1 MEPQQTI
8 CPPPLLSFA
17 GDSWKFQ
24 FSEGKEKGRRSGIP
38 PPEAAPACS
47 GWLVSLSFPLTQ
59 QPNVKCVLYFH
70 SWTLFLLPSS
80 CWAPLSAFISPIP
93 ILNCPCTF
101 SIQDGTYSLTN
112 RNIHLPPTTFC
123 CSLHRDCVV
132 HVCLP
137 VSICPFLSAC
147 LNCFCEYECELSC
160 LVVVAKFITAGSVSN
175 FTSFLFACPNISGAC
190 RLSIVKLSA
199 VCALQDRKE
208 KKGKRERGKTN
219 VVVLLTMFP
228 SFPIFSLSFSFFFL
242 YQETE

>member
-8 CPPPLLSFA
+8 CPSPLLSFA

-47 GWLVSLSFPLTQ
+47 GWFVSLSFPLTQ

-70 SWTLFLLPSS
+70 SWTLFLLPFLLGASERFHFSHSYSQLPLHIQHSGRHILAHQQEHSS
-80 CWAPLSAFISPIP
+80 ATYD
-93 ILNCPCTF
+93 ILLFPPSWLCCT
-101 SIQDGTYSLTN
+101 
-112 RNIHLPPTTFC
+112 
-123 CSLHRDCVV
+123 
-132 HVCLP
+132 CL
-137 VSICPFLSAC
+137 FLSAC
-147 LNCFCEYECELSC
+147 FYLPAWIASANTNASCPVLSSSPSS
-160 LVVVAKFITAGSVSN
+160 LPLAAFPISPVF
-175 FTSFLFACPNISGAC
+175 FLPVLIFQEIVDC
-190 RLSIVKLSA
+190 RLWNSLLR

-228 SFPIFSLSFSFFFL
+228 SFPIFPLSFSFFFL

>member
-1 MEPQQTI
+1 MVPQQTI

-47 GWLVSLSFPLTQ
+47 GWFVSLSFPLTQ

-80 CWAPLSAFISPIP
+80 CWAPLSAFIFPIP

-132 HVCLP
+132 YVCLYLP
-137 VSICPFLSAC
+137 VSICLPELLLRIRMRAV
-147 LNCFCEYECELSC
+147 LSC

-175 FTSFLFACPNISGAC
+175 FTSFLSACPNISGAC

-199 VCALQDRKE
+199 LCVCPAR
-208 KKGKRERGKTN
+208 
-219 VVVLLTMFP
+219 
-228 SFPIFSLSFSFFFL
+228 
-242 YQETE
+242 